1 MIGSSHAQ
9 LSKKN
14 SCSVKLQGGPLDY
27 NPRLISV
34 KDSWIII
41 LQNNSKYL
49 LLNYKQMPHRDTVQ
63 LVRRNT
69 KHTIKMNTRESKE
82 RKFETK
88 VREIGRVV
96 LIFI

>member
-1 MIGSSHAQ
+1 
-9 LSKKN
+9 
-14 SCSVKLQGGPLDY
+14 
-27 NPRLISV
+27 
-34 KDSWIII
+34 
-41 LQNNSKYL
+41 
-49 LLNYKQMPHRDTVQ
+49 MPHRDTVQ